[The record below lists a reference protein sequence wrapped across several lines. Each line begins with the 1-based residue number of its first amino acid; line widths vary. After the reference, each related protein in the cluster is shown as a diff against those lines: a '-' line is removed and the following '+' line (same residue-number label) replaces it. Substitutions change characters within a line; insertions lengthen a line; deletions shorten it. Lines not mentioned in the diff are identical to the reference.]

1 MKTYYKVVTPLNHSA
16 IEYHK
21 VVKYRLGEAVK
32 PLDKHSKLYIFK
44 TLKAAKLFFA
54 FTSSKF
60 LIYQCTAT
68 NVTEPVNFI
77 MTSEVWKLYRK
88 AKKQKK
94 NATKMLKHAGSL
106 YTTLPK
112 HTLWADS
119 VTLTKLIQ

>member
-1 MKTYYKVVTPLNHSA
+1 MRKYYKVVTPLNRSA
-16 IEYHK
+16 IEQYK
-21 VVKYRLGEAVK
+21 AVKYKINETTK

-44 TLKAAKLFFA
+44 TLKAAKLFIA
-54 FTSSKF
+54 FTTCKF
-60 LIYQCTAT
+60 LIYQCTAV
-68 NVTEPVNFI
+68 NVTKPVQFL

-94 NATKMLKHAGSL
+94 NAVKMLKNAKPLIIG
-106 YTTLPK
+106 LPK